1 MLDPLIEIHGLR
13 KVYRTDGGDI
23 VAAENIYLTIDKGE
37 FVAIMGPS
45 GSGKSTLMGLIGLLE
60 RPTSGIYYLEGLDTA
75 RLGIDELAEQRR
87 RKIGFVF
94 QTYNLLPRCTAI
106 ENVELPLV
114 YAGVDTTKSRNKA
127 VQALE
132 GVGLKHRVNHWP
144 RQLSGGEQQRVA
156 LARAL
161 VNEPLLILADEPTGA
176 LDSQTGLGMLAL
188 LQALNRRGQTIIL
201 VTHDQAVSSHA
212 KRVIRMKDGCILSD
226 ERVSKPK
233 DAIKQFASLVVSRR
247 SA

>member
-1 MLDPLIEIHGLR
+1 MLAPLIEIHGLR

-23 VAAENIYLTIDKGE
+23 IAAENIYLTIEKGE

-60 RPTSGIYYLEGLDTA
+60 RPTSGIYYLEAMDTA

-87 RKIGFVF
+87 SKIGFVF
-94 QTYNLLPRCTAI
+94 QTYNLLPRCIAI

-114 YAGVDTTKSRNKA
+114 YAGVDTTTSRNKA
-127 VQALE
+127 IRALE

-161 VNEPLLILADEPTGA
+161 VNEPLLILAIA
-176 LDSQTGLGMLAL
+176 LRTHFSAL
-188 LQALNRRGQTIIL
+188 SCTCP
-201 VTHDQAVSSHA
+201 V
-212 KRVIRMKDGCILSD
+212 
-226 ERVSKPK
+226 
-233 DAIKQFASLVVSRR
+233 
-247 SA
+247 